1 MRYRSGRFDLR
12 FDRFVCRRK
21 NDSDGFPRP
30 GFFWD
35 PFYLRPG
42 RYWRFYRHGSP
53 IQTAWKLN
61 FNRDHSRNLPIVTH
75 FLENSSPPGEEK
87 EGVSKMGAI
96 KGSFFFFS
104 WQPAISKTIL
114 LRLKA
119 RIRDLL
125 SISSF
130 PLCLRM
136 IILRGCWS
144 TYFREFSFERLGLGS
159 NGIDYLS

>member
-1 MRYRSGRFDLR
+1 MD
-12 FDRFVCRRK
+12 
-21 NDSDGFPRP
+21 
-30 GFFWD
+30 
-35 PFYLRPG
+35 
-42 RYWRFYRHGSP
+42 
-53 IQTAWKLN
+53 
-61 FNRDHSRNLPIVTH
+61 
-75 FLENSSPPGEEK
+75 
-87 EGVSKMGAI
+87 AI

-130 PLCLRM
+130 PPLRM

>member
-1 MRYRSGRFDLR
+1 
-12 FDRFVCRRK
+12 
-21 NDSDGFPRP
+21 
-30 GFFWD
+30 
-35 PFYLRPG
+35 
-42 RYWRFYRHGSP
+42 
-53 IQTAWKLN
+53 
-61 FNRDHSRNLPIVTH
+61 
-75 FLENSSPPGEEK
+75 
-87 EGVSKMGAI
+87 MGAI

-119 RIRDLL
+119 RILVIVNFSQFRL
-125 SISSF
+125 F